1 MLCVFFSLP
10 FESQIFHSC
19 TEFLWLHRYLL
30 CLDRLRMSFH
40 WWVGGCFV
48 LVCVFSFFPSFIT
61 VLSTP
66 ESPSKSKT
74 ALLFIEKHKYLWC
87 SIHQHKCITWPQS
100 VLVTEVSRRCQ
111 NKWRTGTIQHGVK
124 AVRLPL
130 QTWCVLWERAVVFA
144 CIFFPYREDY
154 TFCSLKEKVFA
165 IKVKSKK
172 TNQPTKTHTQKGK
185 GKKTPRC

>member
-1 MLCVFFSLP
+1 MLKLDLDKAPRRKYLSEILFHRPQSNEDLQTPLTPLCCVVWFVFFSPP

-19 TEFLWLHRYLL
+19 TEFLWLHHYLL

-40 WWVGGCFV
+40 WWVVVCFG

-61 VLSTP
+61 VPSTP
-66 ESPSKSKT
+66 ASPSKSKT

-100 VLVTEVSRRCQ
+100 VLVTKASGRYQ

-124 AVRLPL
+124 ALRLPL
-130 QTWCVLWERAVVFA
+130 QTRCVLWERAVVFA
-144 CIFFPYREDY
+144 YIFLP
-154 TFCSLKEKVFA
+154 
-165 IKVKSKK
+165 
-172 TNQPTKTHTQKGK
+172 
-185 GKKTPRC
+185 